1 MPKKP
6 DTLSSFVPGD
16 PRAHTPWHVNQ
27 QTILRAGILGAI
39 AIALFVTLIVRLWA
53 LQIISGNEYLR
64 IAENNQVR
72 TVRLQA
78 PRGSIID
85 RNGTVLVTN
94 RLTYEVQ
101 VWYAE
106 LPAKGDRPTRH
117 AVLKKLAQVLKIKP
131 RRLYRQIDKRRTDPL
146 NPVVAK
152 ADISPWQKD
161 YILERSD
168 EFPGVEV
175 ASRYVRD
182 YPKGWLAAQTL
193 GYVGSANEAEI
204 KNDTTGLIES
214 GDLIGQ
220 SGVEAAF
227 DQYLR
232 GTPGVASQRI
242 DSQGRPQS
250 ALIANPEPQPGY
262 TVRLTLN
269 AALQSVAQKALT
281 NGIQTARNSGCSG
294 CWNAN
299 GGAIVALDPND
310 GSILAMASNPT
321 YPPAVYSG
329 HVTNHKLAR
338 WGLTDSTKVA
348 HNTPAINRAT
358 SGLYPPGSTFKPITA
373 LAAMQAGVLN
383 PEQNLHCTGELK
395 NHGSTFKN
403 WDPNAN
409 SWINLPTALA
419 LSCDTYFYQLGL
431 RIWGLP
437 KGYGEPIQEMAKSFG
452 LGQHTGVEIGDYAGL
467 VPTKKWQRNHYKTA
481 AGKTWKP
488 GDSINLSIGQKDLQ
502 VTPLQMARLYAGI
515 ATGKLVRPHLLE
527 SVERDKTVVK
537 LGISAA
543 PKTIAPGSDFSQK
556 LDIIRSGLFM
566 ATHDTNVGTSAP
578 VFSNFPVQIAG
589 KTGTAEK
596 YLSEYGAN
604 FNQAWWC
611 GYGPVNKPSLV
622 VCAVIENGGHGGTSA
637 APAALEVF
645 QQFFHK
651 KGTYTSA
658 THSD

>member
-6 DTLSSFVPGD
+6 DTLGSFVPGD

-106 LPAKGDRPTRH
+106 LPARGDRPTRH

-131 RRLYRQIDKRRTDPL
+131 RRLYREVDKRRIDPL
-146 NPVVAK
+146 NPVIAK
-152 ADISPWQKD
+152 ADISPWQRD

-193 GYVGSANEAEI
+193 GYVGSATQAEI
-204 KNDTTGLIES
+204 NNDTTGLIES

-220 SGVEAAF
+220 SGAEAAF

-250 ALIANPEPQPGY
+250 ALIVNPEPQPGY

-294 CWNAN
+294 C
-299 GGAIVALDPND
+299 
-310 GSILAMASNPT
+310 
-321 YPPAVYSG
+321 
-329 HVTNHKLAR
+329 
-338 WGLTDSTKVA
+338 
-348 HNTPAINRAT
+348 
-358 SGLYPPGSTFKPITA
+358 
-373 LAAMQAGVLN
+373 
-383 PEQNLHCTGELK
+383 
-395 NHGSTFKN
+395 
-403 WDPNAN
+403 
-409 SWINLPTALA
+409 
-419 LSCDTYFYQLGL
+419 
-431 RIWGLP
+431 
-437 KGYGEPIQEMAKSFG
+437 
-452 LGQHTGVEIGDYAGL
+452 
-467 VPTKKWQRNHYKTA
+467 
-481 AGKTWKP
+481 
-488 GDSINLSIGQKDLQ
+488 
-502 VTPLQMARLYAGI
+502 
-515 ATGKLVRPHLLE
+515 
-527 SVERDKTVVK
+527 
-537 LGISAA
+537 
-543 PKTIAPGSDFSQK
+543 
-556 LDIIRSGLFM
+556 
-566 ATHDTNVGTSAP
+566 
-578 VFSNFPVQIAG
+578 
-589 KTGTAEK
+589 
-596 YLSEYGAN
+596 
-604 FNQAWWC
+604 
-611 GYGPVNKPSLV
+611 
-622 VCAVIENGGHGGTSA
+622 
-637 APAALEVF
+637 
-645 QQFFHK
+645 
-651 KGTYTSA
+651 
-658 THSD
+658 